1 MIPQVTSLIKS
12 GFTESIV
19 SVGFTVI
26 FIADLVVGAG
36 IAGTAI
42 IDLEE
47 SIGFTVGPETPVRL
61 TVECTVSDPIFPEG
75 FIEELI
81 VPVVLTVSLLV
92 FDWYMV
98 GFTVLIQFSQLGVF
112 SPK

>member
-1 MIPQVTSLIKS
+1 MIPQVTSLITS

-19 SVGFTVI
+19 CVEFTVV
-26 FIADLVVGAG
+26 FTADLVVGES
-36 IAGTAI
+36 IAETAI

-47 SIGFTVGPETPVRL
+47 SVGFTVGPETPARL
-61 TVECTVSDPIFPEG
+61 TVECTVSDPILPEG
-75 FIEELI
+75 FTEELM

-98 GFTVLIQFSQLGVF
+98 GFTVLIQFSQLGLY